1 MPSYELDITFD
12 NAGLTALA
20 AAGQKVTIVKQ
31 SSGGKPTAWIT
42 FTPQAQNTVT
52 WTEQYSVYSSTINAQ
67 SGAVIVTSS
76 QTSAIAGSSYSLNTS
91 GFFDPGIP
99 GVVGPTQYQV
109 VNNDPNLVIGTTAMV
124 TSGLLQGA
132 MRMIE
137 QEGSGVVVALHAAA
151 PGSLSRAIDLRSG
164 KPAEAGDAVRGY
176 GTGAQILAALGIH
189 DMLLLSN
196 SRHSP
201 VGLSGYGLAIVEER
215 PIEVDG

>member
-132 MRMIE
+132 TVN
-137 QEGSGVVVALHAAA
+137 GGAVAA
-151 PGSLSRAIDLRSG
+151 PIC
-164 KPAEAGDAVRGY
+164 AVGVLFNQ
-176 GTGAQILAALGIH
+176 TALFT
-189 DMLLLSN
+189 
-196 SRHSP
+196 
-201 VGLSGYGLAIVEER
+201 
-215 PIEVDG
+215 PIETIMVYTSSYSNNGIVISQVAGNALTVQYTTNTKASILYNDQQNQFIAN